1 MHAGE
6 KKVHEVVNNMWRW
19 EIKDFGEKKAQ
30 KLMREKRFMGR
41 NKGCRKWVQ
50 HKNIDGEQSEEEK
63 G

>member
-6 KKVHEVVNNMWRW
+6 KKVHEEENNMWRW
-19 EIKDFGEKKAQ
+19 EIKDFGGKKGTRA
-30 KLMREKRFMGR
+30 KEGKKFKGR

-50 HKNIDGEQSEEEK
+50 HKNIDGEQSEEEQ